1 MKLAISNLAWQLQEE
16 TKVAEILEELEIKG
30 VEIAPTKIWQNPLV
44 ATKIEIDNYRR
55 FWQKYNI
62 EIVAIQSLLF
72 GRTDLTIFASET
84 KRRETL
90 DYLTKIIELGY
101 NLGAKILVFGSPKN
115 RQASNLTDREVS
127 AIAIAFFRELGDLAA
142 KYQMFFCIEPNP
154 TVYDCDFINT
164 SQQGMELVTN
174 VNSRGFGLHLDAA
187 GMTLGKENIPAS
199 LTNCCSKLCHFH
211 ISEPYLQI
219 IGEADVKHELF
230 ASSLGDLNYNS
241 WVSIEMKAQ
250 SSDNNL
256 GNVTKALKTA
266 IKYYGGNLRPSL

>member
-1 MKLAISNLAWQLQEE
+1 MKLAISNLAWQPQEE
-16 TKVAEILEELEIKG
+16 TKVAETLQQLEIKG
-30 VEIAPTKIWQNPLV
+30 VEIAPTKVWQNPLI
-44 ATKIEIDNYRR
+44 ATKTEIDNYRR

-62 EIVAIQSLLF
+62 EIIALQSLLF

-84 KRRETL
+84 KRRETF
-90 DYLTKIIELGY
+90 DYLTKIIELGC
-101 NLGAKILVFGSPKN
+101 NLGAKVLVFGSPRN
-115 RQASNLTDREVS
+115 RQVSNLSDREVA

-142 KYQMFFCIEPNP
+142 KYEMFFCIEPNP
-154 TVYDCDFINT
+154 TIYDCDFINT

-187 GMTLGKENIPAS
+187 GMTLSKENISVS
-199 LTNCCSKLCHFH
+199 LADCHSKLCHFH

-219 IGEADVKHELF
+219 IGEEDVEHELF
-230 ASSLGDLNYNS
+230 ARSLSDLNYNG

-256 GNVTKALKTA
+256 QSVTKALKTA
-266 IKYYGGNLRPSL
+266 IQYYKGN